1 MILGRSFLA
10 TVHTR
15 VKVYQGELS
24 LGTED
29 DRVVFDICG
38 NVKHRTNPSEEVF
51 MVNGAQADVLD
62 CIERLQAP
70 KVDHKRKGEALS
82 PESAKIRKH
91 ICKPVWDY
99 GNKDIKVWP
108 TCDPNLRKC
117 NGGDTIYGIGKDGT
131 LMEWECFVDDKRGSI
146 EGLVKGELFK
156 EDKQKSSDSNERLR
170 NSPAHYERFNG
181 KFENDVKVIADEYAL
196 KMGKK
201 EQLLDAIWDSYERV
215 YSKPDK
221 PWLEFTLTKLE
232 VGYQPKLKVET
243 YEVKRED
250 VNPYHQTP
258 FRTSPQN
265 TPFPFQIDILMFQQH
280 HDESFYQAWS
290 RFKDLIQKDPHFSL
304 DLWSKIQIFYN
315 HVDHVTQM
323 ALDVAARKRLRYTTP
338 ILENS
343 FGSEMVRVKVPRCM
357 AWLDSGKPIDS
368 LDTTDNEGDNLG
380 PQNTPQTPP
389 SFEEYTPPVTYPDE
403 VGETLGTPLEDEP
416 LDETKLEDVGL
427 TCDHD
432 IPLSSREVPS
442 FYEPEPQPLPTCPSL
457 DISLGDKISP
467 EPPIKPHSLD
477 IFKMKAIDH
486 LTIHTSPSPHVAYS
500 LPMGMYCN
508 YHPCIEDPRIQY
520 GFKLGLLGIG
530 RSLCVD
536 VLN

>member
-181 KFENDVKVIADEYAL
+181 KFENDVEVIADEYAL
-196 KMGKK
+196 KMGKR
-201 EQLLDAIWDSYERV
+201 SN
-215 YSKPDK
+215 
-221 PWLEFTLTKLE
+221 FLTQF
-232 VGYQPKLKVET
+232 GMAT
-243 YEVKRED
+243 RGFI
-250 VNPYHQTP
+250 VNPINHGYT
-258 FRTSPQN
+258 
-265 TPFPFQIDILMFQQH
+265 
-280 HDESFYQAWS
+280 
-290 RFKDLIQKDPHFSL
+290 
-304 DLWSKIQIFYN
+304 LWSESLFKGRGCFGISR
-315 HVDHVTQM
+315 
-323 ALDVAARKRLRYTTP
+323 RKSTVVFDIP
-338 ILENS
+338 IYH
-343 FGSEMVRVKVPRCM
+343 KQC
-357 AWLDSGKPIDS
+357 SGKFSVLILLISIHLNSYCTIRTLYKTSGEMGAELP
-368 LDTTDNEGDNLG
+368 LG
-380 PQNTPQTPP
+380 
-389 SFEEYTPPVTYPDE
+389 
-403 VGETLGTPLEDEP
+403 
-416 LDETKLEDVGL
+416 
-427 TCDHD
+427 
-432 IPLSSREVPS
+432 
-442 FYEPEPQPLPTCPSL
+442 
-457 DISLGDKISP
+457 
-467 EPPIKPHSLD
+467 
-477 IFKMKAIDH
+477 
-486 LTIHTSPSPHVAYS
+486 
-500 LPMGMYCN
+500 
-508 YHPCIEDPRIQY
+508 
-520 GFKLGLLGIG
+520 
-530 RSLCVD
+530 
-536 VLN
+536 